1 MIIDVEYLLKCLLA
15 FYISFLELLFVVYMY
30 VRTHTCAHTHT
41 DSHALIAEAVVHDN
55 TCCFT
60 YEVP

>member
-1 MIIDVEYLLKCLLA
+1 MLIGLLHIFFGVAVCGIHVCA
-15 FYISFLELLFVVYMY
+15 Y
-30 VRTHTCAHTHT
+30 THMHTHT